1 MGRLMIGSALLA
13 GASLFAL
20 PALAQAPSPDAKIPP
35 IVTPVAPTATAA
47 ADALPDLAPGDDV
60 AIACE
65 AIERVADPSDV
76 RVVLTIAAV
85 PGDTQPG
92 YKKIL
97 ALNEKVTGSA
107 VHLKV
112 PNAPDLPNHTVN
124 LSVYVVDKSNNK
136 DCDAGQYRIV
146 QTPAVATAVKPKG

>member
-1 MGRLMIGSALLA
+1 MGRIWIGAALLG
-13 GASLFAL
+13 GAAVLSA
-20 PALAQAPSPDAKIPP
+20 PVCAQTPNPNAKFTQIASPDNN
-35 IVTPVAPTATAA
+35 TE
-47 ADALPDLAPGDDV
+47 ALPDLAPGDDV
-60 AIACE
+60 AIACGP
-65 AIERVADPSDV
+65 IERVADPSDV

-85 PGDTQPG
+85 PGDTSPG

-112 PNAPDLPNHTVN
+112 PNAPDLANHTVN
-124 LSVYVVDKSNNK
+124 LSVYVVDQAHNG

-146 QTPAVATAVKPKG
+146 QTPAVVKAPGPG

>member
-1 MGRLMIGSALLA
+1 MFGSVLLA
-13 GASLFAL
+13 GASLLAV
-20 PALAQAPSPDAKIPP
+20 PAHAQAPSPDAKIPP
-35 IVTPVAPTATAA
+35 IVSPVAPTATAKAA

-85 PGDTQPG
+85 PGDSQPG

-124 LSVYVVDKSNNK
+124 LSVYVVDKANNK

>member
-1 MGRLMIGSALLA
+1 MGRLMFGSALLA
-13 GASLFAL
+13 GASLLAL
-20 PALAQAPSPDAKIPP
+20 PAHAQAPSPDTKIPP
-35 IVTPVAPTATAA
+35 IVTPVAPTPTT
-47 ADALPDLAPGDDV
+47 DTLPDLAPGDDV

-85 PGDTQPG
+85 PGDTSPG

-124 LSVYVVDKSNNK
+124 LSVYVVDQAQNK

-146 QTPAVATAVKPKG
+146 QTPAVATVKPKG

>member
-1 MGRLMIGSALLA
+1 MSKIWIGTAVLA
-13 GASLFAL
+13 GTALFAA
-20 PALAQAPSPDAKIPP
+20 PALAQTPNPTAKFTQIASPDNN
-35 IVTPVAPTATAA
+35 TQ
-47 ADALPDLAPGDDV
+47 ALPDLAPGDDV

-85 PGDTQPG
+85 PGDTSPG

-112 PNAPDLPNHTVN
+112 PNAPDLENHTVN
-124 LSVYVVDKSNNK
+124 LSVYVVDTGHSN
-136 DCDAGQYRIV
+136 DCEAGQYRIV
-146 QTPAVATAVKPKG
+146 QTPAVATAPHG

>member
-1 MGRLMIGSALLA
+1 MSKIWIGMAVLSGTAMLA
-13 GASLFAL
+13 APAFAQT
-20 PALAQAPSPDAKIPP
+20 PNPNAKFTQIASPDNN
-35 IVTPVAPTATAA
+35 TQ
-47 ADALPDLAPGDDV
+47 ALPDLAPGDDV

-65 AIERVADPSDV
+65 AIERVADPSNV

-85 PGDTQPG
+85 PGDTSPG

-112 PNAPDLPNHTVN
+112 PNAPDLENHTVN
-124 LSVYVVDKSNNK
+124 LSVYVVDTGHSN
-136 DCDAGQYRIV
+136 DCEAGQYRIV
-146 QTPAVATAVKPKG
+146 QTPAVATAPHG

>member
-1 MGRLMIGSALLA
+1 MSKIWIGTAVL
-13 GASLFAL
+13 
-20 PALAQAPSPDAKIPP
+20 
-35 IVTPVAPTATAA
+35 TATAMLA
-47 ADALPDLAPGDDV
+47 APAFAQTPNPSAKFTQIASPDNNTEALPDLAPGDDV

-65 AIERVADPSDV
+65 AIERVADPSNV

-85 PGDTQPG
+85 PGDTSPG

-112 PNAPDLPNHTVN
+112 PNAPDLENHTVN
-124 LSVYVVDKSNNK
+124 LSVYVVDTGHSN

-146 QTPAVATAVKPKG
+146 QTPAVATAPHG

>member
-1 MGRLMIGSALLA
+1 MIGTALMAGAALLA
-13 GASLFAL
+13 Q
-20 PALAQAPSPDAKIPP
+20 PALAQAPAPDAKF
-35 IVTPVAPTATAA
+35 TKTSQPVPPTATTAA
-47 ADALPDLAPGDDV
+47 EQVPDLVPGDDV

-76 RVVLTIAAV
+76 RVVLTIAAM
-85 PGDTQPG
+85 PGDSSPG

-112 PNAPDLPNHTVN
+112 PNAPDLANHTVN
-124 LSVYVVDKSNNK
+124 LNVYVVDQVHSN

-146 QTPAVATAVKPKG
+146 QTPAVVAVKPGPG